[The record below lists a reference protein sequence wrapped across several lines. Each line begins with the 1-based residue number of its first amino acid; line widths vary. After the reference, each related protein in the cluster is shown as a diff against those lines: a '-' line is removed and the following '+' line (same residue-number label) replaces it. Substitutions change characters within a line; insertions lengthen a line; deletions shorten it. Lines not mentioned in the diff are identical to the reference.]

1 MASPVAAGRVR
12 AWVAL
17 LLSLAG
23 LAVLPAAV
31 ELSRRSTRV
40 TLFDAGYAIPLAF
53 VLGVVGLVMARRAR
67 DNVRWLRIRGGGTA
81 VASTAVA
88 IGLIAV
94 CLAVTA
100 ALSIGFYELVLLYER
115 SR

>member
-1 MASPVAAGRVR
+1 MASPVTVGRAR

-17 LLSLAG
+17 LLALAG
-23 LAVLPAAV
+23 LVVLPAAV
-31 ELSRRSTRV
+31 ELSRRSVRV
-40 TLFDAGYAIPLAF
+40 TLLDAGYAIPVAF
-53 VLGVVGLVMARRAR
+53 VLGLVGLVMARRAR

-88 IGLIAV
+88 VGLIAV

-100 ALSIGFYELVLLYER
+100 GLSIGFYELVLLYER

>member
-1 MASPVAAGRVR
+1 MATPVAAGRLR

-23 LAVLPAAV
+23 LVVLPAAV
-31 ELSRRSTRV
+31 ELSRRSARV
-40 TLFDAGYAIPLAF
+40 TLLEAGYAIPVAF
-53 VLGVVGLVMARRAR
+53 LLGLVGLVMARRAR
-67 DNVRWLRIRGGGTA
+67 QNVRWLRIRGGGTA
-81 VASTAVA
+81 VASTALVV
-88 IGLIAV
+88 GLITV
-94 CLAVTA
+94 CLTVTA

>member
-1 MASPVAAGRVR
+1 MKPGHYI
-12 AWVAL
+12 L
-17 LLSLAG
+17 LG
-23 LAVLPAAV
+23 LLVLPAAV

-40 TLFDAGYAIPLAF
+40 TLLEAGYAIPLAF
-53 VLGVVGLVMARRAR
+53 VLGLVGLIMARRAR
-67 DNVRWLRIRGGGTA
+67 QNVRWLRIRGGGTA
-81 VASTAVA
+81 VATTAVV

-94 CLAVTA
+94 CVAVTA

>member
-1 MASPVAAGRVR
+1 MASPVRAGRAR

-17 LLSLAG
+17 LLALMG
-23 LAVLPAAV
+23 LAVLPVAV

-40 TLFDAGYAIPLAF
+40 TLLDAGYAIPLAF
-53 VLGVVGLVMARRAR
+53 ILGLMGLVMARRAR

-81 VASTAVA
+81 VATTAVV

-100 ALSIGFYELVLLYER
+100 ALSIGFYELVLLYEQ